1 MIMMMVVT
9 TMSMMSMMKVEAF
22 GGLSARNHVMS
33 VASSCSSSPFMR
45 LPSTGRACKP
55 TKNNRQQFQMSSNGD
70 DAQKDTTD
78 TTAADA
84 QSNDLYEDGGDLY
97 DDEVSFFIATHVL
110 YFIHSFIHSFIH
122 HTFKILYPLRFA
134 TTKRNTNTGCTVREP
149 AFRFHALTFDERG
162 IQWTGLG
169 SQKH

>member
-1 MIMMMVVT
+1 MTLRSMMMIMMMVVT
-9 TMSMMSMMKVEAF
+9 TMSMSMMKVEAF
-22 GGLSARNHVMS
+22 GGLSARNHVIS
-33 VASSCSSSPFMR
+33 VAPSCSSSPFMR

-97 DDEVSFFIATHVL
+97 DDEVAPYENQLSDSMRSRLMKEASSGLDSEVKSTN
-110 YFIHSFIHSFIH
+110 S
-122 HTFKILYPLRFA
+122 ILYIGAAIAVLVVLGG
-134 TTKRNTNTGCTVREP
+134 K
-149 AFRFHALTFDERG
+149 G
-162 IQWTGLG
+162 ILY
-169 SQKH
+169 